1 MSRGSTTKTAILSDA
16 LDLASIEGLEGLSIG
31 ELASRTGMSKSGL
44 FAHFGSKEELQLATL
59 KAGVERFI
67 AIVIKPALQEPRG
80 LARIAALFHNWL
92 AWASG
97 AGPRGGCV
105 LLAASV
111 EWDDKEGPV
120 RDYLVGT
127 QSEWLGFLAEAAH
140 LAVGTGEFRRDLDVM
155 QFAHELNAIYL
166 NFHLAT
172 RLLRDPDARARAERA
187 FARLLRDAR
196 HAPSS
201 A

>member
-1 MSRGSTTKTAILSDA
+1 MTKGDITKAAILNDA
-16 LDLASIEGLEGLSIG
+16 LDLASVVGLEGLSIG

-44 FAHFGSKEELQLATL
+44 FAHFGSKERLQLATL
-59 KAGVERFI
+59 KAGVGRFI
-67 AIVIKPALQEPRG
+67 ELVIKPALQVPRG
-80 LARIAALFHNWL
+80 VARIEALFDNWL

-111 EWDDKEGPV
+111 EWDDKQGPV

-172 RLLRDPDARARAERA
+172 RLLHAPDAPVRAQDA

-196 HAPSS
+196 VSPPS